1 MNLCG
6 VARPLRLEQLARS
19 LTGQRSD
26 ESAQM
31 LVTLR
36 VDLVVRVRANVRS
49 MLSPPLAPMSSSFG
63 HDTPAH
69 VERRC
74 RFRVLVL
81 QWMAALSA
89 APMHRRLTG
98 DVPWQ
103 RDDVDHEGWTDLAL
117 WPEAEAQSVTTA
129 SSADVSSRGLATRK

>member
-6 VARPLRLEQLARS
+6 VARPLRLEQLPRS
-19 LTGQRSD
+19 LTGKRSD

-36 VDLVVRVRANVRS
+36 VDLVVRVRANVRP
-49 MLSPPLAPMSSSFG
+49 MLPPPLAPVPSSFG

-74 RFRVLVL
+74 RCRVIVL
-81 QWMAALSA
+81 QWMGSTECGSDASTADRRRAVAA
-89 APMHRRLTG
+89 
-98 DVPWQ
+98 
-103 RDDVDHEGWTDLAL
+103 
-117 WPEAEAQSVTTA
+117 
-129 SSADVSSRGLATRK
+129 

>member
-6 VARPLRLEQLARS
+6 VARPLRLEQLPRS
-19 LTGQRSD
+19 LTGKRSD

-36 VDLVVRVRANVRS
+36 VDLVVRVRANVRP
-49 MLSPPLAPMSSSFG
+49 MLSPPLAPMPSSFG

-74 RFRVLVL
+74 RFR
-81 QWMAALSA
+81 ARSA
-89 APMHRRLTG
+89 VNVGSTECGSHASTTDRRG
-98 DVPWQ
+98 PW
-103 RDDVDHEGWTDLAL
+103 
-117 WPEAEAQSVTTA
+117 TA
-129 SSADVSSRGLATRK
+129 